1 MKALVLEQYKVL
13 KLIDMPIP
21 AFGPDDLLVKVK
33 ACGICGSDVHGYD
46 GSTGRRLPPIVMGH
60 EAAGVVEAV
69 GDNVKD
75 FQPGDRVTFDSTVS
89 CGNCFF
95 CSRGQINL
103 CDNRQVLGVST
114 PEFKR
119 HGAFAEYV
127 TVPRRICY
135 KLPDALSFE
144 HAALIEAVSIA
155 VHGVNRTPVRLGDT
169 CVVVGAGMI
178 GSLTIQAARLAGCD
192 QVIAIDLEDR
202 KLAMARS
209 FGAKYTFNP
218 KTDDVVAKVKEVTG
232 GRGADSAIDCVG
244 ATAPIHTCL
253 NVVRKGG
260 HVTLIGN
267 VTPKIDLPL
276 QVVVSRELT
285 LYGSCASNGEYPEC
299 ITLMASGKINVDPII
314 SARIS
319 LEEGPKYFERLY
331 GHDQEL
337 MKVIFTP

>member
-21 AFGPDDLLVKVK
+21 AFGPGDLLVKVK

-69 GDNVKD
+69 GDDVKD
-75 FQPGDRVTFDSTVS
+75 IQPGDRVTFDSTVY

-95 CSRGQINL
+95 CSRGQLNL

-127 TVPRRICY
+127 SVPRRISY

-155 VHGVNRTPVRLGDT
+155 VHGVNRTPIRLGDT
-169 CVVVGAGMI
+169 CVIVM
-178 GSLTIQAARLAGCD
+178 RLNM
-192 QVIAIDLEDR
+192 R
-202 KLAMARS
+202 
-209 FGAKYTFNP
+209 
-218 KTDDVVAKVKEVTG
+218 
-232 GRGADSAIDCVG
+232 
-244 ATAPIHTCL
+244 H
-253 NVVRKGG
+253 NV
-260 HVTLIGN
+260 L
-267 VTPKIDLPL
+267 
-276 QVVVSRELT
+276 
-285 LYGSCASNGEYPEC
+285 
-299 ITLMASGKINVDPII
+299 
-314 SARIS
+314 
-319 LEEGPKYFERLY
+319 
-331 GHDQEL
+331 
-337 MKVIFTP
+337 

>member
-13 KLIDMPIP
+13 KLIDMPVP
-21 AFGPDDLLVKVK
+21 ECGPGDLLVKVK

-60 EAAGVVEAV
+60 EAAGIVEAV
-69 GDNVKD
+69 GTGVTG
-75 FQPGDRVTFDSTVS
+75 FAVGDRVTFDSTVS

-127 TVPRRICY
+127 TVPARISY
-135 KLPDALSFE
+135 KLPDTLSFE

-169 CVVVGAGMI
+169 CVIVGAGMI

-192 QVIAIDLEDR
+192 KVIAIDLEER
-202 KLAMARS
+202 KLKMALD
-209 FGAKYTFNP
+209 FGADYVFNP
-218 KTDDVVAKVKEVTG
+218 KNEDVVAKVKEVTG

-244 ATAPIHTCL
+244 ATAPIQTCM

-267 VTPKIDLPL
+267 VTPKIELPL
-276 QVVVSRELT
+276 QIAVSRELT

-299 ITLMASGKINVDPII
+299 IALMASGKIKVDPII
-314 SARIS
+314 SARIT
-319 LEEGPKYFERLY
+319 LEDGPQYFERLY

>member
-13 KLIDMPIP
+13 KLIDMPMP
-21 AFGPDDLLVKVK
+21 DFGPDDLLVKVK

-60 EAAGVVEAV
+60 EAAGIVEAV
-69 GDNVKD
+69 GANVKD
-75 FQPGDRVTFDSTVS
+75 IQPGDRVTFDSTVS
-89 CGNCFF
+89 CGACFF

-127 TVPRRICY
+127 TVPRRITY

-155 VHGVNRTPVRLGDT
+155 VHGVNRTPMRLGDT

-178 GSLTIQAARLAGCD
+178 GSLTIQAARLGGCAN
-192 QVIAIDLEDR
+192 VIAIDVEDR
-202 KLAMARS
+202 KLDMARS
-209 FGAKYTFNP
+209 FGANYTFNP
-218 KTDDVVAKVKEVTG
+218 KTDDVVAKIKEVTNG
-232 GRGADSAIDCVG
+232 IGADSAIDCVG
-244 ATAPIHTCL
+244 ATAPIQTCL

-267 VTPKIDLPL
+267 VTPKIELPL
-276 QVVVSRELT
+276 QIVVSRELT

-299 ITLMASGKINVDPII
+299 ISLMAAGKIQVAPII
-314 SARIS
+314 SARIP
-319 LEEGPKYFERLY
+319 LEEGPKFFERLY
-331 GHDQEL
+331 AHDQEL

>member
-13 KLIDMPIP
+13 KLIDVPFP
-21 AFGPDDLLVKVK
+21 ECGPGDLLVKVK

-60 EAAGVVEAV
+60 EAAGIVEAV
-69 GDNVKD
+69 GAGVAG
-75 FQPGDRVTFDSTVS
+75 FAVGDRITFDSTVS

-127 TVPRRICY
+127 TVPARISY
-135 KLPDALSFE
+135 KLPDTLSFE

-155 VHGVNRTPVRLGDT
+155 LHGVNRTPVRLGDT
-169 CVVVGAGMI
+169 CVIVGAGMI

-192 QVIAIDLEDR
+192 KVIAIDLEER
-202 KLAMARS
+202 KLKMARD
-209 FGAKYTFNP
+209 FGADYVFNP
-218 KTDDVVAKVKEVTG
+218 RNEDVAAKVKKVTG

-244 ATAPIHTCL
+244 ATAPIQTCM

-267 VTPKIDLPL
+267 VTPKIELPL
-276 QVVVSRELT
+276 QVAVSRELT

-299 ITLMASGKINVDPII
+299 IALMASGKIKVDPII
-314 SARIS
+314 SARIT
-319 LEEGPKYFERLY
+319 LEDGPKYFERLY

>member
-21 AFGPDDLLVKVK
+21 AFGPGDLLVKVK

-69 GDNVKD
+69 GDDVKD
-75 FQPGDRVTFDSTVS
+75 IQPGDRVTFDSTVY

-95 CSRGQINL
+95 CSRGQLNL

-127 TVPRRICY
+127 SVPRRISY
-135 KLPDALSFE
+135 KLPDSLSFE

-155 VHGVNRTPVRLGDT
+155 VHGVNRTPIRLGDT
-169 CVVVGAGMI
+169 CVIVGAGMI
-178 GSLTIQAARLAGCD
+178 GSLTIQAAKLGGCA
-192 QVIAIDLEDR
+192 QVIAIDVEDR
-202 KLAMARS
+202 KLDMARS
-209 FGAKYTFNP
+209 FGASHTFNP
-218 KTDDVVAKVKEVTG
+218 KNEDVIAKVKEVTE

-244 ATAPIHTCL
+244 ATAPIQTCM

-267 VTPKIDLPL
+267 VTPKIELPL
-276 QVVVSRELT
+276 QIAVARELT

-299 ITLMASGKINVDPII
+299 IALMASGKINVDPII
-314 SARIS
+314 SARIK
-319 LEEGPKYFERLY
+319 LEDGPKYFERLY